1 MKSFP
6 WRNWLLAV
14 TVVMSLI
21 PPVSWGA
28 EADTN
33 TEPWEKFGIQAG
45 YFLSAVDSGFR
56 LGTGIGVDIDVEDLL
71 GLDSSASVF
80 RVGALWRFT
89 DNLRHRLDFSWFS
102 LYRDGTRQ
110 ILQDITIED
119 NDGNQIPINAGS
131 TVDAFFDLDIYQLAY
146 SYSFLQDE
154 RLDLAIQ
161 IGAYIMPIDVGL
173 SVAGAIDEQG
183 SARFTAPLPVVGLR
197 MDVALTPQW
206 FIRTG
211 AQAFYL
217 EYDNFTGSILEF
229 RAAVEYNPW
238 QHVGIGLGFD
248 TLRINVEAEGE
259 DWPGIDLNG
268 KVNFNYAGL
277 QLYLRVFY

>member
-14 TVVMSLI
+14 TVVLSLI
-21 PPVSWGA
+21 PPDSWGA
-28 EADTN
+28 EADTH
-33 TEPWEKFGIQAG
+33 TEPWEKFGVQAG
-45 YFLSAVDSGFR
+45 YFLSAVDSGVR

-89 DNLRHRLDFSWFS
+89 ENRRHRLDFSWFS
-102 LYRDGTRQ
+102 LNRDGTRQ
-110 ILQDITIED
+110 ILQDIVIED
-119 NDGNQIPINAGS
+119 KDGNEIPINAGS
-131 TVDAFFDLDIYQLAY
+131 TVDAFFDLDIYQLNY

-154 RLDLAIQ
+154 RLDLAVQ

-173 SVAGAIDEQG
+173 SVVGVIDEQG
-183 SARFTAPLPVVGLR
+183 SARFTAPLPVLGLR

-217 EYDNFTGSILEF
+217 EYENFSGSILEV

-248 TLRINVEAEGE
+248 ALGINVEAEGE
-259 DWPGIDLNG
+259 DYPGIDLNG

-277 QLYLRVFY
+277 QLYLRFFY

>member
-6 WRNWLLAV
+6 WRNWLLAA
-14 TVVMSLI
+14 TVVVFLI
-21 PPVSWGA
+21 PLVSWGA
-28 EADTN
+28 EPGTN
-33 TEPWEKFGIQAG
+33 TEPWEKFGLQGG
-45 YFLSAVDSGFR
+45 YFLSAVDSGVR

-89 DNLRHRLDFSWFS
+89 DNRRHRLDFNWFS
-102 LYRDGTRQ
+102 LNRDGSRQ

-119 NDGNQIPINAGS
+119 NNGNQIPIKSGS
-131 TVDAFFDLDIYQLAY
+131 TVDAFFDLDIYQLSY

-154 RLDLAIQ
+154 RLDLALQ
-161 IGAYIMPIDVGL
+161 IGTYIMPIDVGL

-197 MDVALTPQW
+197 MDIALTPQW

-211 AQAFYL
+211 TQAFYL
-217 EYDNFTGSILEF
+217 EYDNFSGSVLEF

-238 QHVGIGLGFD
+238 DHVGIGLGFD
-248 TLRINVEAEGE
+248 TLAINVEAEGE

-277 QLYLRVFY
+277 QLYLRFFY

>member
-1 MKSFP
+1 MKLSR
-6 WRNWLLAV
+6 WTHLLLAASA
-14 TVVMSLI
+14 VVLVFT
-21 PPVSWGA
+21 PASWSA
-28 EADTN
+28 ETDAN
-33 TEPWEKFGIQAG
+33 QEPWEKFGIQAG

-56 LGTGIGVDIDVEDLL
+56 LGTSIGVDIDVEDLL
-71 GLDSSASVF
+71 DLDASSSVF

-89 DNLRHRLDFSWFS
+89 ENRRHRLDFSWFS
-102 LYRDGTRQ
+102 LNRDGSRQ
-110 ILQDITIED
+110 VLEDFTIED
-119 NDGNQIPINAGS
+119 KDGNLIEINAGS

-146 SYSFLQDE
+146 SYSFIQDD
-154 RLDLAIQ
+154 RLDLAVQ
-161 IGAYIMPIDVGL
+161 IGAYVMPIDVGL

-183 SARFTAPLPVVGLR
+183 SERFTAPLPVLGLR
-197 MDVALTPQW
+197 MDIALTPRW

-217 EYDNFTGSILEF
+217 EYDNFKGSILEF

-248 TLRINVEAEGE
+248 TLGINIEAEGE
-259 DWPGIDLNG
+259 DYPGIDLNG

-277 QLYLRVFY
+277 LLYLRFFY